1 MKDIIIIYA
10 SKSGHTK
17 QYVQWLQNEL
27 DAEVC
32 SFERADASALSL
44 YKLVVFA
51 SAVYNDK
58 LIIMDY
64 IKKNL
69 SAINTQRTMFLAVTW
84 YSNGSEEAANTLA
97 ELNYPDSFKNRVPM
111 FVLNSGIDKKKISP
125 LDNVKLIA
133 VQMGIEKRDGRTTD
147 EINTLAILK
156 GYCDETK
163 KENLDPFIQKI
174 KDFLN
179 PPKPAAKP
187 MSKPAGANSVPVSSF
202 PPVQPV
208 YKAAEPKPAPAVPPV
223 QPAYES
229 VPEPSVDAITAPIKE
244 PSIEPLTVP
253 QQSVKSIE
261 QPEAKK
267 KVLDLSDLKAGLAEF
282 DISYKPKPAEPVQN
296 NTAIPEPMPAPK
308 PSRIPSV
315 FTAGLD
321 AFDISSSVKRNE
333 DGDSAQPAF
342 AQKPVQPAEPVQ
354 NTAIP
359 EPMPAPKPSR
369 IPSVFTAGLDA
380 FDISSSVKRNEDGD
394 SAQPAFAQKPVQ
406 PAEPVQNNTAIPEPM
421 PAPKPSRISSAFTA
435 GLDAFDI
442 SSSVKRD
449 EGGDSAQP
457 AFAQKP
463 VQPAE
468 PVQNNTAIPEPMPAP
483 KPSHVSSTFTAGLD
497 AFDISSSV
505 KSHENGFTSNTE
517 AVPIE
522 KPATEKNTNS
532 FSFES
537 LTAEFDMSL
546 KSKQSSSIF
555 SKPLPPKPAVQQD
568 SASSGYSSQPA
579 TNEVQPPKPTFGG
592 FSKPLPPKPAV
603 QQDSASSGYSSQPAT
618 NEEQPPKPTFGGFS
632 KPLPPK
638 PAVQQDSVSSGYS
651 GQPANEVQPPK
662 PTFGGFSKP
671 LPPKPAVQQD
681 SASSGYSSQPATN
694 EVQPPKPPSH
704 VFTVPSSS
712 ISNDIF
718 DTIDLPDNTLDLIQ
732 DLDSPIS
739 TQSKPTQTTAHTH
752 YQKSKQKS
760 DTYNFTQLKAD
771 LEAAMNT
778 KHEKKFI
785 TEPIDADAF
794 FKKSKK
800 NDDDIPGVM
809 PEIKF

>member
-208 YKAAEPKPAPAVPPV
+208 YKAAEPKPASAVPPV
-223 QPAYES
+223 QPAYEH

-308 PSRIPSV
+308 PSRISSV
-315 FTAGLD
+315 FTASLD

-369 IPSVFTAGLDA
+369 ISSAFTAGLDA

-406 PAEPVQNNTAIPEPM
+406 PAEPVQ
-421 PAPKPSRISSAFTA
+421 
-435 GLDAFDI
+435 
-442 SSSVKRD
+442 
-449 EGGDSAQP
+449 
-457 AFAQKP
+457 
-463 VQPAE
+463 
-468 PVQNNTAIPEPMPAP
+468 NTAIPEPMPAP

-681 SASSGYSSQPATN
+681 SASSGYSGQPVN

>member
-208 YKAAEPKPAPAVPPV
+208 YKAAEPKPVPAVPPV
-223 QPAYES
+223 QPAYEH

-315 FTAGLD
+315 FTA
-321 AFDISSSVKRNE
+321 S
-333 DGDSAQPAF
+333 
-342 AQKPVQPAEPVQ
+342 
-354 NTAIP
+354 
-359 EPMPAPKPSR
+359 
-369 IPSVFTAGLDA
+369 LDA

-421 PAPKPSRISSAFTA
+421 PAPKPSRIPSVFTA

-442 SSSVKRD
+442 SSSVKRNED
-449 EGGDSAQP
+449 NYSAQP
-457 AFAQKP
+457 
-463 VQPAE
+463 VIAE
-468 PVQNNTAIPEPMPAP
+468 KSSAESVQNTVIPEPMPAP
-483 KPSHVSSTFTAGLD
+483 KSSRVSSAFTAGLD

-579 TNEVQPPKPTFGG
+579 TNE
-592 FSKPLPPKPAV
+592 
-603 QQDSASSGYSSQPAT
+603 
-618 NEEQPPKPTFGGFS
+618 EQPPKPTFGGFS

-638 PAVQQDSVSSGYS
+638 P
-651 GQPANEVQPPK
+651 P
-662 PTFGGFSKP
+662 
-671 LPPKPAVQQD
+671 VQQD